1 MALIC
6 FPVLDG
12 GSSVAGL
19 GQSALLLARCSGA
32 ERRPASQTLPDFGG
46 QMVSRYFSTEIGLWK
61 SMSVRPISECSI
73 STGPKQMATFCG
85 VILLHS
91 DWEATSR
98 RWSIRNRS
106 VHWRNISGQLVMWW
120 QVLSKTVSLVGS
132 GARDFPLLT
141 RYRMVLYLAIPR
153 WR

>member
-1 MALIC
+1 MWLAL
-6 FPVLDG
+6 V
-12 GSSVAGL
+12 
-19 GQSALLLARCSGA
+19 QSPLLLARCSGA
-32 ERRPASQTLPDFGG
+32 ERWPASQTLPDFGG

-73 STGPKQMATFCG
+73 RTGPKQMATFCG

-106 VHWRNISGQLVMWW
+106 VHWRSVSGRLVMWR
-120 QVLSKTVSLVGS
+120 QVLNGSITPIGS
-132 GARDFPLLT
+132 GARDLPSLT
-141 RYRMVLYLAIPR
+141 KYEMMHSYLCIPR